1 MHQFGCVCHKESVY
15 TCTVKTDSSVDTQQY
30 PNAQVVNVLVISRI
44 HTIYCFEVSYCIYQW
59 VWSSAFWH
67 SNLWLTISMFRSLWW
82 MRNATNMQS
91 LYMSVILLNAAFM
104 PLSRFSVRTSGCPL
118 SVAVACCPTTGSSG
132 DVGVALQNDSP
143 WSLREASSGLKDW
156 NYCEVGS
163 WSEPTTLFHLKNLQ
177 NNLQWLTDVN
187 VALLY
192 NRHNRNKH
200 R

>member
-1 MHQFGCVCHKESVY
+1 MW
-15 TCTVKTDSSVDTQQY
+15 SSV
-30 PNAQVVNVLVISRI
+30 
-44 HTIYCFEVSYCIYQW
+44 
-59 VWSSAFWH
+59 FWH

-91 LYMSVILLNAAFM
+91 LYMLVILLNAAFM

-143 WSLREASSGLKDW
+143 WPLREASSCLKDW

-163 WSEPTTLFHLKNLQ
+163 WSEPTTTQFHLKNLQ
-177 NNLQWLTDVN
+177 NNCSGRLMLIWPCCTTDIRGTNTDSHVNNILHTEFWLIGY
-187 VALLY
+187 LL
-192 NRHNRNKH
+192 
-200 R
+200 